1 MGESGL
7 GRFKDHDTK
16 KQNLFFV
23 FFNPEVISGKA
34 ESLLPVM
41 EGGHALWSRA
51 QGCPAGSFQ
60 ESPLKVC
67 FCASRCFVLQ
77 FI

>member
-1 MGESGL
+1 MGESGF
-7 GRFKDHDTK
+7 GRFKAHDTK
-16 KQNLFFV
+16 NKIYFFG
-23 FFNPEVISGKA
+23 FFNPEVIFN
-34 ESLLPVM
+34 LLPVM